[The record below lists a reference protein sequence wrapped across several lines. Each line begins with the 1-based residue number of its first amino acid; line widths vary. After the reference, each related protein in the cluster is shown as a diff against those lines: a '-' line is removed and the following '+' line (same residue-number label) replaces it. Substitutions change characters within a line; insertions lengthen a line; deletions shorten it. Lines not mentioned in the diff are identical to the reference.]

1 MTPSSEYD
9 NRDEYRRAIAGR
21 MVNWR
26 TEYRETELF
35 ICADSALEQRALDAV
50 ISLRQLL
57 DAYIARHP
65 EFAGSLVPVEPL
77 PDAPDVAMDMCRAAK
92 AAGVGPL
99 AAVAGAFSE
108 RVGREMLKYSN
119 EVIVE
124 NGGDIFM
131 KTDAERTVAIYAGH
145 SPLSMKLGLVV
156 DAGALSICTS
166 SGTVGPSLSFGH
178 ADAAVVV
185 AEDACLADGCAT
197 RLGNEL
203 KTADDISRALN
214 LVVKIP
220 GVVGA
225 VAVVGDKCGALG
237 DIRLKAL

>member
-1 MTPSSEYD
+1 
-9 NRDEYRRAIAGR
+9 
-21 MVNWR
+21 
-26 TEYRETELF
+26 
-35 ICADSALEQRALDAV
+35 
-50 ISLRQLL
+50 
-57 DAYIARHP
+57 
-65 EFAGSLVPVEPL
+65 
-77 PDAPDVAMDMCRAAK
+77 
-92 AAGVGPL
+92 
-99 AAVAGAFSE
+99 
-108 RVGREMLKYSN
+108 
-119 EVIVE
+119 
-124 NGGDIFM
+124 
-131 KTDAERTVAIYAGH
+131 
-145 SPLSMKLGLVV
+145 V